1 MVRLVALI
9 LLAAG
14 SLAAQ
19 AIDGTA
25 LLIRIRQHVRES
37 IVDVPNYTCLETMDR
52 TTTGPKGHEEFRE
65 RLRVEVLVADH
76 KELFAWPG
84 STDFADADFG
94 NADFGNSMVDWID
107 AGAIGTGNFWTDLHN
122 VFVASG
128 TSVSYAGLAGV
139 DKSLYRFDFHVP
151 SLSSRYILSIAGKTA
166 TTAYSGS
173 FWVDRNSLDLVRLDT
188 RAEDIPPDLDCR
200 EESTSATYGRVSLG
214 GKERLLASA
223 SELEIVDRNSYRS
236 HNAVVFTGCRHYGA
250 VSSLSFD
257 DRPASS
263 TTREG
268 ARKELKLPGDVTLAL
283 KMDGP
288 ITMEESAA
296 GDEIVAV
303 LDKPVKS
310 GDILLAKGTRVLG
323 RIRRLER
330 YSRARQFGSPG
341 AMTMV
346 ALEFYAVD
354 SREGLIRFKARLTG
368 PVAMAT
374 ERISRLRG
382 PEFTTGE
389 EGLDIVDDGASSG
402 VGRFRVPGKNLR
414 LARGFRTLWKTE

>member
-1 MVRLVALI
+1 M
-9 LLAAG
+9 
-14 SLAAQ
+14 
-19 AIDGTA
+19 
-25 LLIRIRQHVRES
+25 
-37 IVDVPNYTCLETMDR
+37 
-52 TTTGPKGHEEFRE
+52 
-65 RLRVEVLVADH
+65 
-76 KELFAWPG
+76 
-84 STDFADADFG
+84 
-94 NADFGNSMVDWID
+94 
-107 AGAIGTGNFWTDLHN
+107 
-122 VFVASG
+122 
-128 TSVSYAGLAGV
+128 
-139 DKSLYRFDFHVP
+139 
-151 SLSSRYILSIAGKTA
+151 
-166 TTAYSGS
+166 
-173 FWVDRNSLDLVRLDT
+173 
-188 RAEDIPPDLDCR
+188 
-200 EESTSATYGRVSLG
+200 
-214 GKERLLASA
+214 
-223 SELEIVDRNSYRS
+223 
-236 HNAVVFTGCRHYGA
+236 
-250 VSSLSFD
+250 
-257 DRPASS
+257 PA
-263 TTREG
+263 
-268 ARKELKLPGDVTLAL
+268 DVTLAL

-310 GDILLAKGTRVLG
+310 GDILLAKGARVLG

-341 AMTMV
+341 AVTMV